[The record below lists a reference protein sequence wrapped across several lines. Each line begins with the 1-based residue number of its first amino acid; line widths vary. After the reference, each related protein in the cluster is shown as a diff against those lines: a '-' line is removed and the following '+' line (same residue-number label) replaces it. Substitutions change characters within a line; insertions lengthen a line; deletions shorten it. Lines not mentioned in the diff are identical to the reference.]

1 MAFRT
6 IAGRLGSSEGPFVI
20 IHMTGGAGV
29 VGQRRHQARRM
40 AFAAIHRRV
49 FPLQPEVSQVVIKVV
64 GINTSEGLLIVAIH
78 ALVPKFTLVDILVA
92 GIALV
97 WTNAHPVLKDAG
109 RLGVHFV
116 AGGAIDPLV
125 RSFQREMGLVVI
137 ESFYLA

>member
-1 MAFRT
+1 
-6 IAGRLGSSEGPFVI
+6 
-20 IHMTGGAGV
+20 
-29 VGQRRHQARRM
+29 M

-64 GINTSEGLLIVAIH
+64 GIDTSEGLLIVAIH
-78 ALVPKFTLVDILVA
+78 ALVPKFTVVDILMA

-97 WTNAHPVLKDAG
+97 RTNAHPVLKDTG
-109 RLGVHFV
+109 RFGVHFV

-125 RSFQREMGLVVI
+125 RSFQRKMGLVVI